1 MTDKPIVRK
10 CIVDGITKP
19 TSELLRFVMIGNALY
34 PDFNKKLPGKGIYVT
49 NNRISLETALAK
61 KLFNKVTRHNLKI
74 DDDFVNIVENIIKTQ
89 ALNSLNIARKAGA
102 LVAGFEKE
110 KEEIKKNKVEF
121 IIEALDAGKDGKEK
135 IAFLAKSVEIFNLFS
150 IDELDITLNKENTV
164 HIAILKSDTSRM
176 VYNNLKKYEN
186 FLSLNGDSNQW
197 QKIMAKNL
205 HYQENQP

>member
-10 CIVDGITKP
+10 CIVEGVTKP
-19 TSELLRFVMIGNALY
+19 TSELLRFVMIGNTLY

-102 LVAGFEKE
+102 LVAGFEKV

-186 FLSLNGDSNQW
+186 FLSLNGDSNQ
-197 QKIMAKNL
+197 
-205 HYQENQP
+205 

>member
-1 MTDKPIVRK
+1 MTGKPIVRK

-19 TSELLRFVMIGNALY
+19 TSELLRFVMIGNTLY

-102 LVAGFEKE
+102 LVAGFEKV

-186 FLSLNGDSNQW
+186 FLSLNGDSNQ
-197 QKIMAKNL
+197 
-205 HYQENQP
+205 

>member
-10 CIVDGITKP
+10 CIVEGVTKP
-19 TSELLRFVMIGNALY
+19 TSELLRFVMIGNTLY

-49 NNRISLETALAK
+49 NNRLSLETALAK

-102 LVAGFEKE
+102 LVAGFEKV

-186 FLSLNGDSNQW
+186 FLSLNGDSNQ
-197 QKIMAKNL
+197 
-205 HYQENQP
+205 

>member
-19 TSELLRFVMIGNALY
+19 TSELLRFVMIGNTLY

-102 LVAGFEKE
+102 LVAGFEKV

-121 IIEALDAGKDGKEK
+121 IIEASNAGKDGKEK
-135 IAFLAKSVEIFNLFS
+135 IAFLAKSIEIFNLFS

-186 FLSLNGDSNQW
+186 FLSLNGDSNQ
-197 QKIMAKNL
+197 
-205 HYQENQP
+205 

>member
-10 CIVDGITKP
+10 CIVEVVTKP
-19 TSELLRFVMIGNALY
+19 TSELLRFVMIGNTLY

-102 LVAGFEKE
+102 LVAGFEKV

-121 IIEALDAGKDGKEK
+121 IIQALDAGKDGKEK

-186 FLSLNGDSNQW
+186 FLSLNGDSNQ
-197 QKIMAKNL
+197 
-205 HYQENQP
+205 

>member
-19 TSELLRFVMIGNALY
+19 TSELLRFVMIGNTLY

-102 LVAGFEKE
+102 LVAGFEKV

-186 FLSLNGDSNQW
+186 FLSLNGDSNQ
-197 QKIMAKNL
+197 
-205 HYQENQP
+205 

>member
-1 MTDKPIVRK
+1 MIDKPVVRK
-10 CIVDGITKP
+10 CIVEGAVKP
-19 TSELLRFVMIGNALY
+19 TSELLRFVVVNNTLY
-34 PDFNKKLPGKGIYVT
+34 PDFGKKLPGKGVYVT
-49 NNRISLETALAK
+49 NSRLSLEDAIKK

-74 DDDFVNIVENIIKTQ
+74 DDDFINIVENLVKTQ
-89 ALNSLNIARKAGA
+89 ALNSLNIARKAGG
-102 LVAGFEKE
+102 LVTGFEKV

-164 HIAILKSDTSRM
+164 HVAVLKSDVSDM

-186 FLSLNGDSNQW
+186 FLSLNGDSNQ
-197 QKIMAKNL
+197 
-205 HYQENQP
+205 

>member
-1 MTDKPIVRK
+1 MTDKPVVRK
-10 CIVDGITKP
+10 CIVEGAVKP
-19 TSELLRFVMIGNALY
+19 TSELLRFVVVNNTLY
-34 PDFNKKLPGKGIYVT
+34 PDFGKKLPGKGVYVT
-49 NNRISLETALAK
+49 NSRLSLEDAIKK

-74 DDDFVNIVENIIKTQ
+74 DDDFINIVENLVKTQ
-89 ALNSLNIARKAGA
+89 ALNSLNIARKAGG
-102 LVAGFEKE
+102 LVTGFEKV

-164 HIAILKSDTSRM
+164 HVAVLKSDVSDM

-186 FLSLNGDSNQW
+186 FLSLNGDSNQ
-197 QKIMAKNL
+197 
-205 HYQENQP
+205 

>member
-10 CIVDGITKP
+10 CIVEGVTKP
-19 TSELLRFVMIGNALY
+19 TSELLRFVMIGNTLY

-49 NNRISLETALAK
+49 NSRLSLETALTK

-102 LVAGFEKE
+102 LVAGFEKV

-186 FLSLNGDSNQW
+186 FLSLNGDSNQ
-197 QKIMAKNL
+197 
-205 HYQENQP
+205 